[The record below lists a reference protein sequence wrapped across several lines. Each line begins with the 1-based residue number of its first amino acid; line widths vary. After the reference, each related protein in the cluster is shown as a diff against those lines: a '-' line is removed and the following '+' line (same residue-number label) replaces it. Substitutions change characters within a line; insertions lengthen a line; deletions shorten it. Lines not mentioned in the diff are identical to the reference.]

1 MTTTENQEVITQ
13 TVEIQTANVLL
24 PNKYPCLVVLRGRD
38 IGRRFEL
45 RGPRVTIGR
54 SVEANVV
61 FNDEGVSRIHCCIV
75 RHGDTFAIE
84 DLNSRNGTYVDA
96 ARVQQASLKPG
107 MPIQVGRTL
116 FHLDFKDA
124 VELAYEDNLLLNATT
139 DPLTGILNRRQIMT
153 RAEEELSL
161 AARSAMPVA
170 VAMTDIDQFKAIN
183 DAGGHRAGD
192 YVLRKVASLMGAQIR
207 REDLLGRFGGDE
219 FMLFLRGEV
228 KQSGALAFC
237 EKIRHSVE
245 TFPFE
250 NEGIRAKVTLS
261 LGVCCAGPGKS
272 YAVEDLVELADRALY
287 RAKEGGRNRVE
298 LKVVGKVPE

>member
-1 MTTTENQEVITQ
+1 MTMTENQELITQ

-75 RHGDTFAIE
+75 RRGDSFSVE

-96 ARVQQASLKPG
+96 VRTQQAPVKLG
-107 MPIQVGRTL
+107 TPIQIGRTL

-161 AARSAMPVA
+161 AARNATPV
-170 VAMTDIDQFKAIN
+170 VVVMTDIDQFKPVN

-192 YVLRKVASLMGAQIR
+192 YVLRKVAGLIGAQIR

-219 FMLFLRGEV
+219 FMLLLRGEV
-228 KQSGALAFC
+228 KQAGALAFC
-237 EKIRHSVE
+237 EKIRHSIE

-250 NEGIRAKVTLS
+250 HDGIRMNVTVS
-261 LGVCCAGPGKS
+261 IGVCCAGPGKS

-287 RAKEGGRNRVE
+287 RAKENGRNRVE
-298 LKVVGKVPE
+298 LKVVGKMPE